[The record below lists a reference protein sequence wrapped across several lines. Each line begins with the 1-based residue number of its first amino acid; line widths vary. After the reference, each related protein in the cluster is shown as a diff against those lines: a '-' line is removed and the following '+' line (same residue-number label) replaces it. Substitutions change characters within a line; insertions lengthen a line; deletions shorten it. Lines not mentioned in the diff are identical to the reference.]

1 MFVSEALKTHL
12 ETSATIRLQSLVLA
26 EWNMNMPDNLQKVG
40 NYRYRPTD
48 VTSQYF
54 TLPIS
59 FDLLDQGNY
68 YTGATDADVV
78 IDGGF
83 TNNNVPQQF
92 TLQKDKMKMIYS
104 LEDCTKPFR
113 PRSGINKPLYFSGRY
128 IANSGA
134 DMAERPRY
142 YMPSRYDEFRYWT
155 SYRTEDNFERGIANN
170 ILNGLNYIDDTVPFV
185 VYKNQV
191 PTNRLVV
198 KMQTNVGSVN
208 LGPFAT
214 STGPIADQLFGNANK
229 TTPSRWKVQYL
240 INNNWENAYSF
251 NEADT
256 RADGSPIIGP
266 NGYVE
271 LQYGLIVPEQY
282 RNIFVYAETLASVTL
297 RPDEAPVG
305 YAYLVIPTSGNKGT
319 FYIYTGT
326 GEDGGYQSFVPE
338 YGWIL
343 GSETITNQTNFVTD
357 LTSPEQFIDQISGQT
372 VYREFAYIQGIRVVV
387 DIMNKFD
394 STFDL
399 IEMSPRLV
407 VDISD
412 KVIDFNITKT
422 LSDIGVTSLPVGQ
435 LLASTGSL
443 SIFDD
448 DQAFNFYNNT
458 SIVADYIR
466 KNIKFNFYEVIVDV
480 DGFDY
485 YVPIKTL
492 YSEGMPQANVTSGT
506 INITLRDLY
515 FFLESMPAP
524 RLLMTE
530 TSLSMAIVTLLDY
543 IGFSNYSFRRLNTE
557 SDPVIPYFFVAPDQ
571 NVAEVLNQLAVAT
584 QSAMFFDE
592 FNNFIV
598 MSKNYLMPNTTE
610 RPTSFVLSGT
620 NNQTDSGVVE
630 NATSGNLPNIIS
642 IASEDKK
649 VYNGGNISYTARYIQ
664 RSYGS
669 IRQASMVDRDKTW
682 IYKPALLWEVA
693 GTDNTKT
700 INEVASKQGKY
711 VLGAMPLNSDLTAS
725 LPVVQNGIVINNI
738 MDIGENVYWLTRY
751 QGYFYSGGEVIRYD
765 AAEFN
770 VTLPIWYPVKSDGTL
785 DETKPQIVL
794 PGKLAPVEITL
805 EEDIRIWRNSN
816 RQGSSNVWISSN
828 QEYQKYFASL
838 PFNGKIYP
846 TGLIRIFSTPYYETV
861 DGISRLQRGAVYE
874 HGRGQFGT
882 PIVTHTAGINQYWS
896 DNAYVRGCDMQTQY
910 LFTTSS
916 LDPVFIK
923 SVKSSGNVFYVNE
936 ISGVSP
942 GDTVNLLSGTG
953 QLSTSAETK
962 VSAVNTQKAK
972 ATITNISTLSG
983 TITYTAQNTFSPG
996 QTISIAGVTPNA
1008 YNLSN
1013 VVVVA
1018 ASSSS
1023 FTISNASTGAY
1034 VSGGI
1039 ATSQV
1044 FTFTV
1049 TTNPATALNNA
1060 TIEVSKIPNTNI
1072 GAAGVNNT
1080 LAKQTTRNGII
1091 KNFMSSKYLTE
1102 TDVNSLKST
1111 QTGTIQSSAFVMNG
1125 PSFKT
1130 TDVPLNFV
1138 SYQYKQLD
1146 NAYKTFGARMRII
1159 GKIEN
1164 NETRGQTPIGSVSYY
1179 QVNGAQTNQNVSI
1192 GGGSGGLAIML
1203 NPETNNGYYFEI
1215 IALTETNIESYL
1227 KLDVNGQAEVN
1238 INNVVF
1244 YKVKK
1249 DASSNNAIPVKLWG
1263 GLTSIIVDDGRF
1275 TGQYRLSGEDKPT
1288 VYDLSVEYEDIGTL
1302 RRFYLYINNKLVKI
1316 VDDTEPLP
1324 VYNNIAPFIRGSS
1337 RVMFE
1342 NLYAI
1347 TNNYSQNTVSVV
1359 GETLS
1364 DVFGD
1369 SEIDANESFRKY
1381 AISGLVQGTYL
1392 TGISSGQPPRYNMYF
1407 EEFGSIMREC
1417 AYFDIKYDRSY
1428 PALYAQLSPTFNR
1441 IKGYTV
1447 SGFQA
1452 DSYGAEFL
1460 IFNASDTALNLD
1472 ETTGNYLRIQG
1483 ITFTQDT
1490 SYQLTVDEYF
1500 KKQGNLS
1507 DPELQG
1513 STLITSPLVEKAKY
1527 DEIKLSRL
1535 IYGKNDFS
1543 IETPYIQ
1550 SQDDANELM
1559 GWIINKVMR
1568 PKKSIGIN
1576 LFSIPTLQLGDI
1588 VTIDYKNN
1596 DNLDLVAQASDRFV
1610 VYNIAYNR
1618 TLAGPSMTVYLSEV

>member
-1 MFVSEALKTHL
+1 MFVSETLKTHL

-40 NYRYRPTD
+40 NYRYRPID

-59 FDLLDQGNY
+59 FDPLDEGNY

-83 TNNNVPQQF
+83 TNSNVPQQF

-170 ILNGLNYIDDTVPFV
+170 ISNGLNYIDDAVPFV

-191 PTNRLVV
+191 PANRLVV
-198 KMQTNVGSVN
+198 KMQTNVGSVD

-214 STGPIADQLFGNANK
+214 STGPIDDPLFGDTNK

-240 INNNWENAYSF
+240 SDNNWVDAYSF
-251 NEADT
+251 NETDT
-256 RADGSPIIGP
+256 RGSGLPIIGP
-266 NGYVE
+266 DGYVE
-271 LQYGLIVPEQY
+271 LEYGLVIPEQY
-282 RNIFVYAETLASVTL
+282 RNIFIYAETLASITL
-297 RPDEAPVG
+297 RPDSAPIG
-305 YAYLVIPTSGNKGT
+305 YAYLIVPSAGDKGV

-326 GEDGGYQSFVPE
+326 GADDGYESFIPE
-338 YGWIL
+338 YGWVL
-343 GSETITNQTNFVTD
+343 GSEGITNQTNFVTD
-357 LTSPEQFIDQISGQT
+357 LTSPEQFTDEVNGQT
-372 VYREFAYIQGIRVVV
+372 VYREFQYVQGIRIVV

-443 SIFDD
+443 SVFDD
-448 DQAFNFYNNT
+448 DQAFNSYNTT

-492 YSEGMPQANVTSGT
+492 YSEGMPQANVTAGT
-506 INITLRDLY
+506 IDINLRDLY

-543 IGFSNYSFRRLNTE
+543 IGFSNYSFRRLDTE

-598 MSKNYLMPNTTE
+598 MSKNYLMPDTDE
-610 RPTSFVLSGT
+610 RPTDFVLSGT

-669 IRQASMVDRDKTW
+669 IRQANMVDKDKTW

-693 GTDNTKT
+693 GTENTKT

-725 LPVVQNGIVINNI
+725 LPVVQNGIVVNNV

-770 VTLPIWYPVKSDGTL
+770 ITGT
-785 DETKPQIVL
+785 
-794 PGKLAPVEITL
+794 G
-805 EEDIRIWRNSN
+805 
-816 RQGSSNVWISSN
+816 NVWISSN
-828 QEYQKYFASL
+828 QEYQKYFASI

-861 DGISRLQRGAVYE
+861 DGISRLQPGAVYE

-882 PIVTHTAGINQYWS
+882 PVVTHTAGINTYWS

-910 LFTTSS
+910 LFTTT
-916 LDPVFIK
+916 LD
-923 SVKSSGNVFYVNE
+923 E
-936 ISGVSP
+936 
-942 GDTVNLLSGTG
+942 
-953 QLSTSAETK
+953 
-962 VSAVNTQKAK
+962 
-972 ATITNISTLSG
+972 
-983 TITYTAQNTFSPG
+983 
-996 QTISIAGVTPNA
+996 
-1008 YNLSN
+1008 NLS
-1013 VVVVA
+1013 V
-1018 ASSSS
+1018 
-1023 FTISNASTGAY
+1023 
-1034 VSGGI
+1034 
-1039 ATSQV
+1039 
-1044 FTFTV
+1044 
-1049 TTNPATALNNA
+1049 PAT
-1060 TIEVSKIPNTNI
+1060 TV

-1080 LAKQTTRNGII
+1080 LARQTTRNGII
-1091 KNFMSSKYLTE
+1091 KNFMSTSYLTE
-1102 TDVNSLKST
+1102 TDVSSLKST
-1111 QTGTIQSSAFVMNG
+1111 QTGTVQSSALVMNG

-1130 TDVPLNFV
+1130 TDVPINFV

-1146 NAYKTFGARMRII
+1146 NAYRSFGARMRII

-1164 NETRGQTPIGSVSYY
+1164 NETRGQTPIGSISYY
-1179 QVNGAQTNQNVSI
+1179 QVNSAQTNQNVSI

-1215 IALTETNIESYL
+1215 VALTETNVESYL
-1227 KLDVNGQAEVN
+1227 KLDQTGQAEVN

-1249 DASSNNAIPVKLWG
+1249 DAANNNAIPVKLWG

-1288 VYDLSVEYEDIGTL
+1288 VYDLSVEYQDIGTL
-1302 RRFYLYINNKLVKI
+1302 RRFYLYINNKLIKI
-1316 VDDTEPLP
+1316 VDDTDPLP
-1324 VYNNIAPFIRGSS
+1324 VYNNIAPFVRGSS

-1342 NLYAI
+1342 NLYAL

-1392 TGISSGQPPRYNMYF
+1392 TGISSEQPPKYNMYF

-1588 VTIDYKNN
+1588 VTIDYKNS
-1596 DNLDLVAQASDRFV
+1596 DNLDLVAQESDRFV
-1610 VYNIAYNR
+1610 VYNIGYNR
-1618 TLAGPSMTVYLSEV
+1618 TLSGPSMTVYLSEV

>member
-83 TNNNVPQQF
+83 TNSNVPQQF
-92 TLQKDKMKMIYS
+92 TLQKDKIKMIYS

-170 ILNGLNYIDDTVPFV
+170 ISNGLNYIDDAVPFV
-185 VYKNQV
+185 VYKSQV
-191 PTNRLVV
+191 PANRLIV
-198 KMQTNVGSVN
+198 KMQTNVGSVD

-214 STGPIADQLFGNANK
+214 STGPIDDPLFGNENK

-240 INNNWENAYSF
+240 SDNNWVDAYSF
-251 NEADT
+251 NETDT
-256 RADGSPIIGP
+256 RASGLPIIGP
-266 NGYVE
+266 DGYVE
-271 LQYGLIVPEQY
+271 LEYGLVIPEQY
-282 RNIFVYAETLASVTL
+282 RNIFVYAETLASITL
-297 RPDEAPVG
+297 RPDSAPIG
-305 YAYLVIPTSGNKGT
+305 YAYLVVPNTGDKGT

-326 GEDGGYQSFVPE
+326 GADDGYDSFVPE
-338 YGWIL
+338 YGWTL

-357 LTSPEQFIDQISGQT
+357 LTSPEEFTDDVSGQT
-372 VYREFAYIQGIRVVV
+372 MYREFAYIQGIRVVV

-443 SIFDD
+443 SVFDD
-448 DQAFNFYNNT
+448 DQAFNSYNTT

-492 YSEGMPQANVTSGT
+492 YSEGMPQANVTAGT
-506 INITLRDLY
+506 IDITLRDLY

-543 IGFSNYSFRRLNTE
+543 IGFSNYSFRRLDTE

-598 MSKNYLMPNTTE
+598 MSKNYLMPDTDE
-610 RPTSFVLSGT
+610 RPTDFVLSGT
-620 NNQTDSGVVE
+620 NNQTDSGVIE

-669 IRQASMVDRDKTW
+669 IRQANMVDRDKTW

-693 GTDNTKT
+693 GTENTKT

-711 VLGAMPLNSDLTAS
+711 VLGAMPLNSDLAAS
-725 LPVVQNGIVINNI
+725 LPVVQNGIVVNNV

-770 VTLPIWYPVKSDGTL
+770 ITGT
-785 DETKPQIVL
+785 
-794 PGKLAPVEITL
+794 G
-805 EEDIRIWRNSN
+805 
-816 RQGSSNVWISSN
+816 NVWISSN
-828 QEYQKYFASL
+828 QEYQKYFASI

-861 DGISRLQRGAVYE
+861 DGISRLQPGAVYE

-882 PIVTHTAGINQYWS
+882 PVVTHTAGINTYWS
-896 DNAYVRGCDMQTQY
+896 DNAYVRGCNMQTQY
-910 LFTTSS
+910 LFTTT
-916 LDPVFIK
+916 LD
-923 SVKSSGNVFYVNE
+923 
-936 ISGVSP
+936 
-942 GDTVNLLSGTG
+942 
-953 QLSTSAETK
+953 Q
-962 VSAVNTQKAK
+962 
-972 ATITNISTLSG
+972 
-983 TITYTAQNTFSPG
+983 
-996 QTISIAGVTPNA
+996 
-1008 YNLSN
+1008 NLS
-1013 VVVVA
+1013 V
-1018 ASSSS
+1018 
-1023 FTISNASTGAY
+1023 
-1034 VSGGI
+1034 
-1039 ATSQV
+1039 
-1044 FTFTV
+1044 
-1049 TTNPATALNNA
+1049 PATTL
-1060 TIEVSKIPNTNI
+1060 

-1080 LAKQTTRNGII
+1080 LARQTTRNGII
-1091 KNFMSSKYLTE
+1091 KNFMSTTYLTE

-1111 QTGTIQSSAFVMNG
+1111 QTGTVQSSALVMNG

-1130 TDVPLNFV
+1130 TEVPINFV

-1164 NETRGQTPIGSVSYY
+1164 NETRGQTPIGSISYY
-1179 QVNGAQTNQNVSI
+1179 QVNSAQTNQNVSI

-1215 IALTETNIESYL
+1215 VALTETNVESYL
-1227 KLDVNGQAEVN
+1227 KLDQTGQAEVN

-1249 DASSNNAIPVKLWG
+1249 DSSNNNAIPVKLWG

-1275 TGQYRLSGEDKPT
+1275 TGQYRLSGEEKPT
-1288 VYDLSVEYEDIGTL
+1288 VYDLSVEYQDIGTL
-1302 RRFYLYINNKLVKI
+1302 RRFYLYINNKLIKI
-1316 VDDTEPLP
+1316 VDDTDPLP
-1324 VYNNIAPFIRGSS
+1324 VYNNIAPFVRGSS

-1392 TGISSGQPPRYNMYF
+1392 TGISSEQPPKYNMYF

-1588 VTIDYKNN
+1588 VTIDYKNT
-1596 DNLDLVAQASDRFV
+1596 DNLDLVAQESDRFV
-1610 VYNIAYNR
+1610 VYNIGYNR
-1618 TLAGPSMTVYLSEV
+1618 TLSGPSMTVYLSEV